1 MGYNEQMN
9 KIYQALQ
16 YATKSEQNI
25 DYLTGLIN
33 RRGFYEVWKKM
44 PADML
49 VHCIYIDVDNFKLV
63 NDIYGHSRGDELLV
77 YVARILN
84 EAFPQQLVIRMGGDE
99 FVVVCEGE
107 IEEDSLKSRIDHLQ
121 CLIKEDFDTSVSAL
135 LSFSMGLTVKQ
146 PVSKG
151 ISVILDQCDETM
163 YYVKK
168 NGKGS
173 CISYEEIKDHLTE
186 QKAMKDRSL
195 TAINENEI
203 QILMR
208 PIIYMQTS
216 DVYAAQVVAQWDFPG
231 LGILPEEKF
240 FPVFEQYG
248 VSTFLDEIV
257 FEQACKWK
265 GQWKNTVLESMMMF
279 VRISGLYLMKA
290 DAVAHLIQCM
300 EQYDVSAA
308 DFKLCVDEKSFLI
321 KNKML
326 WDSIKRLRDVGFDL
340 AIQNFGSAA
349 SFTVLQNT
357 PATVLKLDQT
367 LLSSCMGKDLKKEKI
382 LRNVISMGRDLRFLV
397 VAQGIE
403 NARQAEMLSN
413 YGAQLGMGDFYGVAQ
428 PAEKFFRNYKDRYFF
443 FENQKPTAYHFRENL
458 LDEKG
463 ASEGVYYGKD
473 LRYTNGVIDSQYA
486 VELPGGNVKENLI
499 ELPKTVMY
507 TESYTICIWVNTQA
521 IQYWTS
527 VFYVVYE
534 NGFISLVPSD
544 ARGSCIFRLK
554 DDRETNGW
562 FDLFC
567 RGAIVGEWAYIC
579 ISYDVITGLAKLYFN
594 GLLHSTRSNAPN
606 LKHVKQIFVGG
617 DEYQESYKGKIAGL
631 EIHHRVLSEEEIR
644 HKYKEYQ
651 DNATFL
657 GTRVV
662 NRGSEG

>member
-1 MGYNEQMN
+1 MN

-16 YATKSEQNI
+16 QAIKSEQNI

-33 RRGFYEVWKKM
+33 RRGFYEVWKKI
-44 PADML
+44 PTDMQ
-49 VHCIYIDVDNFKLV
+49 VHCIYIDIDNFKLV

-77 YVARILN
+77 YVARILSD
-84 EAFPQQLVIRMGGDE
+84 AFPRQLVIRMGGDE

-107 IEEDSLKSRIDHLQ
+107 IEEDFLKSRLDHLQ
-121 CLIKEDFDTSVSAL
+121 RLIKEDFDTSVSAL

-173 CISYEEIKDHLTE
+173 CISYEKIKDHLTE

-203 QILMR
+203 QILMC

-216 DVYAAQVVAQWDFPG
+216 DVFAAQVVAQWDFPG

-240 FPVFEQYG
+240 LPVFEQYG
-248 VSTFLDEIV
+248 ISTFLDELV

-265 GQWKNTVLESMMMF
+265 GQWKGTALENIMMF

-290 DAVAHLIQCM
+290 DAVAHLMQCM
-300 EQYDVSAA
+300 EQYHVSPAE
-308 DFKLCVDEKSFLI
+308 FKLCIDEKSFLR

-326 WDSIKRLRDVGFDL
+326 WDAIKTLSDVGFDIV
-340 AIQNFGSAA
+340 IQNFGSAA
-349 SFTVLQNT
+349 SFMVLQNT
-357 PATVLKLDQT
+357 PATILKLDQT
-367 LLSSCMGKDLKKEKI
+367 LLSTCVEKEPKKEKI

-403 NARQAEMLSN
+403 NSSQVEMLAN
-413 YGAQLGMGDFYGVAQ
+413 YGAQLGMGDFYGIAL
-428 PAEKFFRNYKDRYFF
+428 PAESFFVNYKNRYFF
-443 FENQKPTAYHFRENL
+443 STNQEPTVYHFQGNL
-458 LDEKG
+458 LDGKG
-463 ASEGVYYGKD
+463 AYGGVYQGEG
-473 LRYTNGVIDSQYA
+473 LAYTTGVIEGQCA
-486 VELPGGNVKENLI
+486 LELPGGSIKENLI
-499 ELPKTVMY
+499 QLPKSVMY
-507 TESYTICIWVNTQA
+507 TDSYTICLWVKTQA
-521 IQYWTS
+521 LQCWTS
-527 VFYVVYE
+527 IFYMVYE
-534 NGFISLVPSD
+534 DGFISLVPSD
-544 ARGSCIFRLK
+544 AKGSCVFRLK
-554 DDRETNGW
+554 DDRETNEW

-567 RGAIVGEWAYIC
+567 RGAIPGEWAYIC

-594 GLLHSTRSNAPN
+594 GLLNSSRSHAPN
-606 LKHVKQIFVGG
+606 LKVVKQIFVGG
-617 DEYQESYKGKIAGL
+617 DEYQESYRGRLAGL
-631 EIHHRVLSEEEIR
+631 EIHHRVLSAEEIEQ
-644 HKYKEYQ
+644 KYKEYQ

-657 GTRVV
+657 GTKGRK
-662 NRGSEG
+662 